1 MYRHGESV
9 TAQISQEFR
18 NGQFRSLEE
27 NNILTYIFL
36 FVLVCGQFQIHVR
49 WGNLIMVTFAFFV

>member
-27 NNILTYIFL
+27 NNIHAYIFL

-49 WGNLIMVTFAFFV
+49 WENLIMVTFAFFV